1 MGKTLN
7 GPRLQK
13 YCSEKIDK
21 FGDLIAMNFPVSFQD
36 IKMAHKRIE
45 PYIHRTP
52 ILTSESVNEIA
63 GCNLFFKCENFQK
76 IGAFKARGG
85 LNAVFSLPEA
95 QRHKGVVTHS
105 SGNHAQAIA
114 LAAKMAGVPA
124 FIVMPRTAPEVKKKA
139 VAGYGA
145 QITFCEPTQQ
155 SREDNA
161 SRIQEETGATF
172 ISPYNDYKVIAGQ
185 ATCAK
190 ELIEDRP
197 DLEAIITP
205 VGGGG
210 LLAGTALSAHYM
222 NESMTTYA
230 GEPEGAKDTYLS
242 MEAGTI
248 VRLDKPSSI
257 ADGLLATM
265 GDKNFAII
273 QPLVKQVFLVTDK
286 EIVKAMRLIWERMK
300 IIIEPSCAV
309 PVAAL
314 LKNKEVFQGKKVGVI
329 LTGGNVDL
337 AKLPF

>member
-1 MGKTLN
+1 
-7 GPRLQK
+7 
-13 YCSEKIDK
+13 
-21 FGDLIAMNFPVSFQD
+21 MNLPLSFQD
-36 IKMAHKRIE
+36 IQAAHDLIS
-45 PYIHRTP
+45 PFVHRTP
-52 ILTSESVNEIA
+52 VLTSESVNEIA
-63 GCNLFFKCENFQK
+63 GAELYFKCENFQK

-85 LNAVFSLPEA
+85 VNAVMSLPKE
-95 QRHKGVVTHS
+95 QQKNGVVTHS

-124 FIVMPRTAPEVKKKA
+124 YIVMPKTAPEVKKKA

-155 SREDNA
+155 SREENA
-161 SRIQEETGATF
+161 ARIQQETGATF
-172 ISPYNDYKVIAGQ
+172 ISPYNDYTVIAGQ

-190 ELIEDRP
+190 ELLEDHP
-197 DLEAIITP
+197 NLDIVIAP

-210 LLAGTALSAHYM
+210 LLAGTALSCHYM
-222 NESMTTYA
+222 NPTLEVYA

-242 MEAGTI
+242 MQAGEITK
-248 VRLDKPSSI
+248 VDKPSSI
-257 ADGLLATM
+257 ADGLLASM
-265 GDKNFAII
+265 GYKNFGII
-273 QPLVKQVFLVTDK
+273 KPLVKDILVVTDE
-286 EIVKAMRLIWERMK
+286 EIVEAMRLIWERMK

-314 LKNKEVFQGKKVGVI
+314 LKYRAPFQGKKVGVI

>member
-1 MGKTLN
+1 
-7 GPRLQK
+7 
-13 YCSEKIDK
+13 
-21 FGDLIAMNFPVSFQD
+21 MNFPVSFQD
-36 IKMAHKRIE
+36 IEAAHQKIA
-45 PYIHRTP
+45 PYIHHTP
-52 ILTSESVNEIA
+52 VLTSDSINAIA
-63 GCNLFFKCENFQK
+63 GCELFFKCENFQK
-76 IGAFKARGG
+76 VGAFKARGG

-95 QRHKGVVTHS
+95 QRQKGVVTHS

-124 FIVMPRTAPEVKKKA
+124 YIVMPRTAPEVKKRA

-172 ISPYNDYKVIAGQ
+172 ISPYNDYTVITGQ

-190 ELIEDRP
+190 ELIEEKPGLDS
-197 DLEAIITP
+197 IIAP

-222 NESMTTYA
+222 DQNITVYA

-242 MEAGTI
+242 MEAGEI
-248 VRLDKPSSI
+248 VRLERPSSI

-273 QPLVKQVFLVTDK
+273 QPLVKQVFLVTDD
-286 EIVKAMRLIWERMK
+286 EIVAAMRLIWERMK

-314 LKNKEVFQGKKVGVI
+314 LKNREVFQGKKVGVI